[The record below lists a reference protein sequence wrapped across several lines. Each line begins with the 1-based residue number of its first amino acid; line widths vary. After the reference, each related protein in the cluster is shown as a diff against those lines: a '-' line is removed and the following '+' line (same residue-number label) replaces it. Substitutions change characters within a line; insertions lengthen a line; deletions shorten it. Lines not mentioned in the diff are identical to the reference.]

1 MKKRILV
8 ISPHP
13 DDLDFGCSGTIAKLT
28 EERNK
33 VSYLIVSDGSKGNHK
48 IKVNEKKLVKIRKE
62 EQKKAAGIVGVKEV
76 FFLGEKDG
84 EIENTKS
91 LRKKLVRLI
100 RKIKPDIIFSF
111 DPANKAFDNFYRY
124 HRDHRM
130 TAEAVFDAVYPAL
143 GSESFFP
150 ELLKQGYKPHQI
162 KEVWF
167 FATQKPNKLVNIS
180 RTIKRKIKALS
191 CHQSQIAE
199 IKTVE
204 KRIKEWARKVGG
216 RKYLYAEGFR
226 VVKL

>member
-13 DDLDFGCSGTIAKLT
+13 DDLDFGCSGTVVKLT
-28 EERNK
+28 EEGNK

-48 IKVNEKKLVKIRKE
+48 ARLSQRALVKTRKE

-76 FFLGEKDG
+76 FFLEMNDG

-100 RKIKPDIIFSF
+100 RKIKPDIVFSF

-130 TAEAVFDAVYPAL
+130 TAEAVFDAVYPAS

-150 ELLKQGYKPHQI
+150 ELLKQGYKPHQV

-167 FATQKPNKLVNIS
+167 FATPKPNKLINIAG
-180 RTIKRKIKALS
+180 TIGKKTKALS
-191 CHQSQIAE
+191 CHQSQIVE
-199 IKTVE
+199 MKKVE